1 MNCFKTSYFFFGT
14 FAELSE
20 KLIQIISTQNN
31 ESFNRTVPTKN
42 PKTHFYSGSESTA
55 FRVASA
61 VAQRNDGV
69 RFISKVWDANGYVIL
84 DRIYLWYLRY

>member
-1 MNCFKTSYFFFGT
+1 M
-14 FAELSE
+14 A
-20 KLIQIISTQNN
+20 
-31 ESFNRTVPTKN
+31 TKN

-69 RFISKVWDANGYVIL
+69 GFISKVCKCQWIIRVPYVIL
-84 DRIYLWYLRY
+84 DRIIYDI